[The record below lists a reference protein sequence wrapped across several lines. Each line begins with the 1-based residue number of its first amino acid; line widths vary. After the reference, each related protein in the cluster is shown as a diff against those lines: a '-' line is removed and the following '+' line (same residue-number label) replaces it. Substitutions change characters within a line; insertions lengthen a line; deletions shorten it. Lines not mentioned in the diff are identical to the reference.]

1 MCSQGFFCSFRL
13 IAVDMSIGTKN
24 ILKSDLIFILLMA
37 KKPFVSNPTLAEGD
51 KSLRGTMS
59 IQNVWDIESIGA

>member
-1 MCSQGFFCSFRL
+1 
-13 IAVDMSIGTKN
+13 MSIGTKN

-51 KSLRGTMS
+51 KSLRETMS